1 MTLKY
6 FKGAMYKS
14 LLVLLGLP
22 IMFFVQGARAGSDS
36 LDLRFHEIKEY
47 GSLTGFC
54 NANPSVLE
62 CMFGIGDWKPE
73 ALERIKSASMQ
84 CFDICPADTYGFV
97 RSPHGKRDYP
107 EVNTKDFDGSAPSR
121 GVEFRLYPLSFQ
133 ILMYEGCAGCSLVK
147 QTPKDV
153 YLSYQ
158 GKIIR
163 LPMLGYGIF
172 YVPRPARKL
181 LLHAANANQPVNI
194 KLGFV
199 KKSEDKV
206 LSSAAVGEYARMIKE
221 LNYSEIK

>member
-1 MTLKY
+1 
-6 FKGAMYKS
+6 MYKV

-22 IMFFVQGARAGSDS
+22 IMFFVQAARAGSDS

-62 CMFGIGDWKPE
+62 CLFGIGDWKPE
-73 ALERIKSASMQ
+73 ALERIKSASVQ
-84 CFDICPADTYGFV
+84 CFDSCPADTYGFV
-97 RSPHGKRDYP
+97 KSSHGKRDYP

-133 ILMYEGCAGCSLVK
+133 ILKYE
-147 QTPKDV
+147 D
-153 YLSYQ
+153 
-158 GKIIR
+158 KIIR

-181 LLHAANANQPVNI
+181 LLHAANTKQPVNL
-194 KLGFV
+194 KLDFV
-199 KKSEDKV
+199 KNSEDRV

>member
-6 FKGAMYKS
+6 FKVAMYRS
-14 LLVLLGLP
+14 LLLLLGLP
-22 IMFFVQGARAGSDS
+22 IMFFSQAARAGSDS

-62 CMFGIGDWKPE
+62 CVFGIGDWKPE

-84 CFDICPADTYGFV
+84 CFDSCPADTYGFV
-97 RSPHGKRDYP
+97 ISPHGKRDYP

-133 ILMYEGCAGCSLVK
+133 ILKYEGCAGCSLVK

-153 YLSYQ
+153 YLNYQ
-158 GKIIR
+158 DKIIR

-181 LLHAANANQPVNI
+181 LLHAADAKQPVNI
-194 KLGFV
+194 KLDFI

-221 LNYSEIK
+221 LNYSAIK